1 MSRAA
6 AGYGCR
12 NDVYFRESTDGVTA
26 VRARPHEPVR
36 PATHDTVHQGGM
48 DRPPPTGGRSET
60 YTSNLPPR
68 RTSLAP
74 SSRSRQRSKTP
85 SRQRSP
91 TAETLSR
98 LCHPAVRARA
108 SAATVHDPAMGH
120 GCGHRR
126 RECLGDLVSAFEGLD
141 APCEGH
147 HVPPIRA
154 LCREALMRRAVRKPV
169 GELSKPLRDTCVR

>member
-91 TAETLSR
+91 NAETLRSPRFAASTRSR
-98 LCHPAVRARA
+98 VAVYRVQAAARGPLDAFSPRHSSHPTMTIMLTPAAKA
-108 SAATVHDPAMGH
+108 STSATV
-120 GCGHRR
+120 
-126 RECLGDLVSAFEGLD
+126 CLSDVLFCS
-141 APCEGH
+141 
-147 HVPPIRA
+147 RA
-154 LCREALMRRAVRKPV
+154 GSTSTVA
-169 GELSKPLRDTCVR
+169 T

>member
-1 MSRAA
+1 MVVETTCIFANQPMASQL
-6 AGYGCR
+6 
-12 NDVYFRESTDGVTA
+12 SA

-48 DRPPPTGGRSET
+48 DRPPPTGGRSETYPTGGRSET

-91 TAETLSR
+91 NAETLSTR
-98 LCHPAVRARA
+98 SRVAVYRVQAAARGPLDAFSPRHSSHPTMTIMLTPAAKA
-108 SAATVHDPAMGH
+108 STSATV
-120 GCGHRR
+120 
-126 RECLGDLVSAFEGLD
+126 CLSDVLFCS
-141 APCEGH
+141 
-147 HVPPIRA
+147 RA
-154 LCREALMRRAVRKPV
+154 GSTSTVA
-169 GELSKPLRDTCVR
+169 T